1 MDELLQRM
9 RKRVLAHSAG
19 VNTTTA
25 IPDLS
30 LGVLHK
36 PLIPETAFSEPMVC
50 IVLQGVKQVLVGD
63 KMLRYDQSKCF
74 ASAIELPATGCVLEA
89 DANRPFIAAGLT
101 LDPNTLSDLALGI
114 PLITDTSA
122 SNGFGVANVSKE
134 FLEAFDSLLALLDR
148 PKDICLLAAGRKRE
162 VLYELL
168 RGEHGPMLRQ
178 SIRAETQPFA
188 IRRVIRIMRERLD
201 EPLSNERL
209 ATYANMSIPTF
220 YRQFKSLTGSSP
232 LQYLKLVRLHEA
244 RKKLA
249 ADASA
254 TRAAYAVGYESP
266 SQFSREYLRMF
277 GISPGQDAA
286 RMQARF
292 SVLA

>member
-9 RKRVLAHSAG
+9 RDRVLNHAVG
-19 VNTTTA
+19 VTTTTA
-25 IPDLS
+25 VPDLS
-30 LGVLHK
+30 LGVLHE

-50 IVLQGVKQVLVGD
+50 IVLQGVKQVLVGNQILQYD
-63 KMLRYDQSKCF
+63 KTKCF
-74 ASAIELPATGCVLEA
+74 ASTIELPATGCVLEA
-89 DANRPFIAAGLT
+89 ETDRPYVAAGLT
-101 LDPNTLSDLALGI
+101 LDPTTLSNFALDLPRA
-114 PLITDTSA
+114 TDIVA
-122 SNGFGVANVSKE
+122 ANGFGVAKVSRE
-134 FLEAFDSLLALLDR
+134 LLEAFDSLLALLDR
-148 PKDICLLAAGRKRE
+148 PADIATLVAGRKRE

-168 RGEHGPMLRQ
+168 RSEHGPMLRQ

-201 EPLSNERL
+201 EPLSNDRL
-209 ATYANMSIPTF
+209 AKYANMSVPTF
-220 YRQFKSLTGSSP
+220 YRQFKALTGSSP

-277 GISPGQDAA
+277 GISPAQDAA
-286 RMQARF
+286 RMRA
-292 SVLA
+292 L